1 MVATREPSC
10 RAGQAAAFRSAA
22 LTLWGKL
29 GWEEVLRAISSETR
43 EQLFEPPVSPV
54 AWVPERL
61 MMDLAEQVYE
71 GPAARNDHGYRVFV
85 RTMIE
90 HGFGRIRRLFI
101 RYATPE
107 LLLSRAPELWKHDH
121 THGELSVQ
129 IGDGRATAVLRRHP
143 HVATELARLTAA
155 ETFKSALSLTR
166 AREVQMEHFH
176 DEDALRVELG
186 WRR

>member
-1 MVATREPSC
+1 MVAVREPSC

-22 LTLWGKL
+22 LALWGRL
-29 GWEEVLRAISSETR
+29 GWEEVLRTLTPEAR
-43 EQLFEPPVSPV
+43 EQLFEQALSPV

-61 MMDLAEQVYE
+61 MMDLAEQVYD
-71 GPAARNDHGYRVFV
+71 GPAARNQHSYRVFV

-107 LLLSRAPELWKHDH
+107 LLLGRAPELWKHDH
-121 THGELSVQ
+121 THGELTVCV
-129 IGDGRATAVLRRHP
+129 GRDQATAMLHDHP
-143 HVATELARLTAA
+143 HVTTELGRLTAS
-155 ETFKSALSLTR
+155 ETFKSALALTR
-166 AREVQMEHFH
+166 ARDVEMAYFH
-176 DEDALRVELG
+176 DEHALRVELN